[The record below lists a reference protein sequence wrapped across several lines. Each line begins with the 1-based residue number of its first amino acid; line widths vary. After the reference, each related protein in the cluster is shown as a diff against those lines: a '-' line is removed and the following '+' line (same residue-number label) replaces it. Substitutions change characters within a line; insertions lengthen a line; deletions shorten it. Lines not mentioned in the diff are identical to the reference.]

1 MPPMGTMN
9 SHTTELQTPE
19 LPPTGLAPQ
28 GTRPE
33 GLVDSD
39 SKSVAASPNL
49 SMALKWPIMC
59 WCAVKKLLTHSPNLG
74 TGNRHVLGGWDCH
87 NRFHQNPF
95 RGFQATGGGRNLY
108 IPLLSLY
115 YHISLDKLW
124 LVQNLQFPPL
134 LPVFTIHTE
143 SDQIN
148 HNIMYITVTNCRG
161 LVVANATAM
170 QEDPDSSVTMCSC
183 LYCNSH
189 CEITVLGMICTRLLQ
204 CPGRLS
210 LSPSMRR

>member
-19 LPPTGLAPQ
+19 LRPTGLAPQ

-74 TGNRHVLGGWDCH
+74 TGNRHVLGGWDRH
-87 NRFHQNPF
+87 NRFHKNPF
-95 RGFQATGGGRNLY
+95 RGFRATGGGGRNLY
-108 IPLLSLY
+108 IPTT
-115 YHISLDKLW
+115 
-124 LVQNLQFPPL
+124 F
-134 LPVFTIHTE
+134 
-143 SDQIN
+143 
-148 HNIMYITVTNCRG
+148 
-161 LVVANATAM
+161 
-170 QEDPDSSVTMCSC
+170 
-183 LYCNSH
+183 
-189 CEITVLGMICTRLLQ
+189 TVLPHKPWQAMI
-204 CPGRLS
+204 
-210 LSPSMRR
+210 SPKSTISTTPACIHHPYWEWSN